1 MRQPAGAGRPAA
13 PGFRSTNRPPL
24 MPSRTD
30 FRLLTEMALDRAR
43 KPASSSDV
51 LRHTHAC
58 VRRRLRAL
66 ADDSIPGPEVPA
78 AEMRPLGGARP
89 TLEAWPC
96 GVGGGGRKTQKGGF
110 RPPAVSFA
118 CFSPF
123 YIFFLSLPPFS
134 SCQFT
139 SRSKL
144 PTW

>member
-1 MRQPAGAGRPAA
+1 MRQPAGAGGPAA
-13 PGFRSTNRPPL
+13 PGFRSTNRPPP
-24 MPSRTD
+24 MQSRTD
-30 FRLLTEMALDRAR
+30 FRLLTEMASDRAR

-51 LRHTHAC
+51 LRHTHAH

-66 ADDSIPGPEVPA
+66 PDDSIPRPEVPA
-78 AEMRPLGGARP
+78 AQMRPLGGVRA
-89 TLEAWPC
+89 TLEARPC
-96 GVGGGGRKTQKGGF
+96 GVGGGERKRQKGGF
-110 RPPAVSFA
+110 RPLAVSFA

-144 PTW
+144 LTW